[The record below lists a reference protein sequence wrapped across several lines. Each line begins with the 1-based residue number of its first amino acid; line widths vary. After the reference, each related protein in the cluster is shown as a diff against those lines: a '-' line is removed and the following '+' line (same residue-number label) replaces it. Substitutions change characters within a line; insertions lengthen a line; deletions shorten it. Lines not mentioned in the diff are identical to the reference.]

1 MHIINGQSS
10 VAAARSAASKKVRR
24 QGTLQPPLSHGQ
36 ARLGQ
41 AQSATDSHVKTLTT
55 LSGKV
60 AYLQSKGF
68 LVNDCDAVGE
78 VYPQFIDLLFE
89 F

>member
-1 MHIINGQSS
+1 

-36 ARLGQ
+36 ARLGE
-41 AQSATDSHVKTLTT
+41 AQSATDSHVKGLTT
-55 LSGKV
+55 LLGKV
-60 AYLQSKGF
+60 TYLQSKGF
-68 LVNDCDAVGE
+68 LVKNCDAAE
-78 VYPQFIDLLFE
+78 KVYPQFINLLLE